1 MFSFFLKVDEIL
13 PLYTAASYIEYGTF
27 FQRLDSIFL
36 LIWMLEICCYLTIT
50 SKFSSIIFKKMAN
63 LKYQKPLTFI
73 FPLLIFSV
81 ALLPKTV
88 AISKLLGNTLYR
100 FISLTVVFGLGLLIL
115 IFANA
120 KKYREEKR

>member
-1 MFSFFLKVDEIL
+1 
-13 PLYTAASYIEYGTF
+13 
-27 FQRLDSIFL
+27 
-36 LIWMLEICCYLTIT
+36 
-50 SKFSSIIFKKMAN
+50 MAN